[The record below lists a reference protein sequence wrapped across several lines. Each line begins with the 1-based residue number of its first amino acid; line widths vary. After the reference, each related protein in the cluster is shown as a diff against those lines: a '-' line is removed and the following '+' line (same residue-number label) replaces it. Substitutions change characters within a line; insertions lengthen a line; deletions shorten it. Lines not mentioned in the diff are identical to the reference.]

1 MASQVIAPLW
11 DRFFQVDDKVKGDI
25 LYILGESKDLSV
37 IPKLNSV
44 RKGPYSGEVLEA
56 AVEALEKLS

>member
-1 MASQVIAPLW
+1 MALQVIAPLW
-11 DRFFQVDDKVKGDI
+11 DRFSRVDDKVKGDI
-25 LYILGESKDLSV
+25 LYILGESKDPGV

>member
-1 MASQVIAPLW
+1 
-11 DRFFQVDDKVKGDI
+11 
-25 LYILGESKDLSV
+25 V

-44 RKGPYSGEVLEA
+44 RNGPYSGEVLEA